1 MSSYVEYAYDLQSE
15 LPSGSP
21 DSPSV
26 EDPWQEYCEASSSI
40 GSETTQPTVSSSS
53 RYHPTWKEVKDKL
66 NPEHYRGAAIEPW
79 DFIESQGF
87 DFFLGNAVKYISR
100 AGKKPGESAK
110 DDLEKAIVYLNKKLS
125 SL

>member
-1 MSSYVEYAYDLQSE
+1 MPFYKWSEPLSMYVEYATDLQSE

-26 EDPWQEYCEASSSI
+26 EDPWLESSESLSYV

-53 RYHPTWKEVKDKL
+53 KTS
-66 NPEHYRGAAIEPW
+66 PEHYRGAAIEPW

-125 SL
+125 TLP